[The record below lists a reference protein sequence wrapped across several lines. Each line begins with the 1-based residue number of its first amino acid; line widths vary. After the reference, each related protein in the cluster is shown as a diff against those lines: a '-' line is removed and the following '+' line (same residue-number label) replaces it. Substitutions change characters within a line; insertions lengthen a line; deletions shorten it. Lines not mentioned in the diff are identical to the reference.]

1 MVSAAIVRSTRLTVG
16 SASGVELPLSQ
27 ENSRTI
33 AASPHIVTRDGCL
46 IVFPSTAILY
56 PWQEERKSNIRL
68 FLATFLYRMTDS
80 VARMASSAKF
90 SNVKTMR

>member
-33 AASPHIVTRDGCL
+33 AASTHIETRAGCL
-46 IVFPSTAILY
+46 IVFTSTAILY
-56 PWQEERKSNIRL
+56 PWQEERKSNTSL
-68 FLATFLYRMTDS
+68 SF
-80 VARMASSAKF
+80 
-90 SNVKTMR
+90 